1 MRKTI
6 FDWLGKEF
14 IGLSSEGKAGLP
26 VPEQTGEIFQ
36 RFDRELRDAGLS
48 LEQTVRTRLWARD
61 SEGRNLGSAERVK
74 ILSGRARS
82 ASSSFIAPIHFDSEA
97 RVALDLL
104 AMRPSQPGLAKTL
117 KEYDPPIVPLRYLI
131 YDEVVFLSG
140 VTSTLPALE
149 NQVAEILSRISGSLA
164 DASTSWEKVVKVSF
178 FLHRGQKLEALKESF
193 GKVIRAASAQAEY
206 ALVDGY
212 SAAGKLIEIEVTATK

>member
-6 FDWLGKEF
+6 FQWLGREF
-14 IGLSSEGKAGLP
+14 VELSTEGKGGLSSRAEA
-26 VPEQTGEIFQ
+26 TEIFS
-36 RFDRELRDAGLS
+36 RFDRELKEMGLT
-48 LEQTVRTRLWARD
+48 LDHTVRTRLWGKDTESRTVG
-61 SEGRNLGSAERVK
+61 SEERVR
-74 ILSGRARS
+74 ILSGKARS
-82 ASSSFIAPIHFDSEA
+82 VSSSYVAPVHFDSDA

-131 YDEVVFLSG
+131 YDEVAFLSG

-164 DASTSWEKVVKVSF
+164 DAGTSWEKVVKVSF
-178 FLHRGQKLEALKESF
+178 FLHRSQKLEALKESF
-193 GKVIRAASAQAEY
+193 GKVVRAASAQTEY

-212 SAAGKLIEIEVTATK
+212 SAPGKLIEIEVTATR

>member
-1 MRKTI
+1 
-6 FDWLGKEF
+6 
-14 IGLSSEGKAGLP
+14 
-26 VPEQTGEIFQ
+26 
-36 RFDRELRDAGLS
+36 
-48 LEQTVRTRLWARD
+48 
-61 SEGRNLGSAERVK
+61 
-74 ILSGRARS
+74 
-82 ASSSFIAPIHFDSEA
+82 
-97 RVALDLL
+97 
-104 AMRPSQPGLAKTL
+104 MRPSQPGLAKTL